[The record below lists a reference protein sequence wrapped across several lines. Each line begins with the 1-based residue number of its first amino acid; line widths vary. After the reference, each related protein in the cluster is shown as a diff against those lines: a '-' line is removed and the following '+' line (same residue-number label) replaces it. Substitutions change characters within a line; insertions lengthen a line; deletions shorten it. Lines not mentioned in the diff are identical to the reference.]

1 MDVKLTTSNDCAKLT
16 ASKDL
21 SIYGLE
27 GNDAIFVDGVNNR
40 LAGDCDFS
48 GCAGGDGND
57 VLIVKGFN
65 YTLFGGAGN
74 DVLSADGF
82 NNALLVC
89 APCVRP
95 PHRPRPCFLPQGQAG
110 DDTLSATGDGNV
122 LLVCPA
128 SSPLPLS
135 TLVSSAG

>member
-1 MDVKLTTSNDCAKLT
+1 ME
-16 ASKDL
+16 
-21 SIYGLE
+21 GL
-27 GNDAIFVDGVNNR
+27 FF
-40 LAGDCDFS
+40 AGDCDFS